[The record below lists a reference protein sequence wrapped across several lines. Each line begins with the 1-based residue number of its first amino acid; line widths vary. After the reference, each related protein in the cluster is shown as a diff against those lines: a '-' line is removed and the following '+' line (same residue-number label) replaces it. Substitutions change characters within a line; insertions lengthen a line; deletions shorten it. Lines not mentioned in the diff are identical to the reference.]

1 MSRRAGAKSLYL
13 VIAIGLALAPSGTDA
28 ADRLTGRARVIDGDT
43 IEIAGTHIRL
53 WGIDAPELN
62 QICQAGPSAITRP
75 SGGITNAGRPYRCG
89 RDAAAA
95 MLQLTRGRTIRCE
108 PRDRDRYGRV
118 VAVCRNEIVDLNAAL
133 VRLGWADD
141 FTRYSHGH
149 YRAEEEAARLARLG
163 IWSGDFDMPQAW
175 RREHRNGRIGESRR
189 PMSRDSWLNPGDRSG
204 SPCRKTALPSRRPN
218 SPPRCA

>member
-62 QICQAGPSAITRP
+62 QICRAGPSAITRP

-133 VRLGWADD
+133 VRLGWAMILPA
-141 FTRYSHGH
+141 TRTAITGPRKKR
-149 YRAEEEAARLARLG
+149 RAWQGSASGPGISTCHRRGGANTATAALANRGDQCHEIRGSIQAIEAPRRAGKQRFLLG
-163 IWSGDFDMPQAW
+163 G
-175 RREHRNGRIGESRR
+175 
-189 PMSRDSWLNPGDRSG
+189 
-204 SPCRKTALPSRRPN
+204 
-218 SPPRCA
+218 